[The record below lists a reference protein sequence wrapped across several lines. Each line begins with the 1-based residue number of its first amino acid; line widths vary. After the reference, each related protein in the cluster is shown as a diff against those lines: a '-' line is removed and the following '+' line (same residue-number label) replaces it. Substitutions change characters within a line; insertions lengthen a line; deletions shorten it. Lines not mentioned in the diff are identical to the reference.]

1 MKEKWTNEKEQQ
13 LTLLKRRCIQIQ
25 CKTLSEGQRVSGSG
39 CLTIWTHTHTH
50 VNSTFKRLYFS
61 HAHLN
66 NDNRDIHPICLKLIN
81 KGLGH

>member
-1 MKEKWTNEKEQQ
+1 MKEKGTHEKEQQ

-50 VNSTFKRLYFS
+50 TSIP
-61 HAHLN
+61 HLSVYISLMHISIMIIEIYI
-66 NDNRDIHPICLKLIN
+66 RSFLSW
-81 KGLGH
+81 